1 MEVSD
6 MWRPPVGTSWQWQ
19 LDSPNIDLGVDAAVF
34 DVDGIEVSADTVEEL
49 HRRGRRVVCYI
60 DVGGWEESRPDAGE
74 FPRSVLGKRIPDW
87 PGERWLDVRQI
98 DTLRP
103 LMAQRFDLCRSK
115 GFDAVEADLVETY
128 QEKDTGFPIT
138 REEQI
143 DYNRMLI
150 ELAHSRGMAIALK
163 NAPDL
168 VADMVDEYDFAIVE
182 ECFAFDECDAY
193 LPFIQQDKA
202 VLHVEYDVAI
212 EAFCQTTTAMG
223 FSSMRKRVGLDAWRE
238 VCP

>member
-1 MEVSD
+1 
-6 MWRPPVGTSWQWQ
+6 MWRPTVGTSWQWQ
-19 LDSPNIDLGVDAAVF
+19 LNSPDIDLGVDAEVF
-34 DVDGIEVSADTVEEL
+34 DVDGMEVSAATVEEL

-60 DVGGWEESRPDAGE
+60 DVGGWEESRPDAGA
-74 FPRSVLGKRIPDW
+74 FPRDVLGNRIADW

-98 DTLRP
+98 DALRP
-103 LMAQRFDLCRSK
+103 IMAQRFDVCRAK

-128 QEKDTGFPIT
+128 VEEDTGFSIT
-138 REEQI
+138 RDEQI
-143 DYNRMLI
+143 AYNRMII

-168 VADMVDEYDFAIVE
+168 AAEMAGEYDFAIVE

-193 LPFIQQDKA
+193 LPFIGQGKA
-202 VLHVEYDVAI
+202 VLHVEYDVPV
-212 EAFCQTTTAMG
+212 EAFCQTTKTMG
-223 FSSMRKRVGLDAWRE
+223 FSSMRKRVVLDAWRE